1 MRIAR
6 GFSKLSFSNLSR
18 KIRLVA
24 VSDLVPADK
33 FRYLRDGAMAFLGPL
48 ARNGSREYRL
58 RGGACVILRESSTDQ
73 KVFEEVFLQKTY
85 AAYTQA
91 AQQIAPTI
99 LIDLGANIGLSV
111 IALARELQPQVI
123 VAVEPDRE
131 NFTMLQENLRRAGW
145 TDRCVAVQ
153 AFAGAE
159 RGFAELVDSGN
170 GAWGMRMGAP
180 ARSGIP
186 VLPVEEIVILA
197 DDLLLNDRL
206 VGTGNRPEAKVLLKC
221 DIEGGELHLFRHL
234 RQWEDRVHYVI
245 LELHTEFLSVEN
257 FHAYLED
264 SRYHW
269 HMDGKIPPDALLAVI
284 GLERLQAKVI
294 VHGQRAAGS

>member
-6 GFSKLSFSNLSR
+6 GLSKLSR
-18 KIRLVA
+18 KIRLIA
-24 VSDLVPADK
+24 ASDLLLADK
-33 FRYLRDGAMAFLGPL
+33 FRYLLDGAIAFWGRR

-58 RGGACVILRESSTDQ
+58 RGGASILLRGIPRENSTDE

-85 AAYTQA
+85 APFARA
-91 AQQIAPTI
+91 ASRVAPAI

-123 VAVEPDRE
+123 VAVEPDRG

-145 TDRCVAVQ
+145 TDRCVALQ

-180 ARSGIP
+180 ARTGIA
-186 VLPVEEIVILA
+186 VLPVEEIVTLA
-197 DDLLLNDRL
+197 DDRL
-206 VGTGNRPEAKVLLKC
+206 GRTGNRPEARVVLKC

-234 RQWEDRVHYVI
+234 RQWEDGVHYVI

-257 FHAYLED
+257 FQACLEE

-269 HMDGKIPPDALLAVI
+269 RIDGEIPPDAVLAVV
-284 GLERLQAKVI
+284 GLERMEAKAI
-294 VHGQRAAGS
+294 VHGQRAGGS